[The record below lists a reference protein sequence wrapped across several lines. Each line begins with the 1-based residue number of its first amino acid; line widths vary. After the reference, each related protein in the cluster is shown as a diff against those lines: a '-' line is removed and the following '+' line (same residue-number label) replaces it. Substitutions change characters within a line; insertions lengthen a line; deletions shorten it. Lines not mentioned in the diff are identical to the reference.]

1 VRLSDQAPNPNQGII
16 GNSIEGV
23 SNMEMPNELNTA
35 APIRRKA
42 GRPKKV
48 TPSLITAPVIAPKAA
63 PSVSISNSKL
73 LRPVEV
79 CATLSISRATL
90 FRFMKREDFPQP
102 IRMTARVIAWHAS
115 AIDGWLAT
123 RSGNSIAA

>member
-1 VRLSDQAPNPNQGII
+1 MRLSEHGPNPINRVS
-16 GNSIEGV
+16 GNLIEGV
-23 SNMEMPNELNTA
+23 SNMNTHTELNTTT
-35 APIRRKA
+35 PVRRKA

-48 TPSLITAPVIAPKAA
+48 VAPLITAPVIAPKAA
-63 PSVSISNSKL
+63 PSVTILNNKL

-115 AIDGWLAT
+115 AIDGWLST
-123 RSGNSIAA
+123 RGAQSVAS